1 MKNTVQ
7 NISLVLII
15 FLTLFLS
22 SCQVEENILANEAKS
37 SSYKIKSI
45 SDREIETNSRIVEKL
60 KKFTSKKNTLT
71 EKNIAFN
78 DLGIIIQTDNA
89 NYIENGNYHSYT
101 FATLQTD
108 TENIKNV
115 LFSLN
120 EKGEYDAYL
129 VEYQYNKLEL
139 VNFTNNYKPG
149 PATIKPIDL
158 SINSLT
164 SKYASL
170 WICKYDYELVSTGD
184 LVGAEN
190 VMSSWVLVAS
200 SCSVINANIIGEDSS
215 NTDYGSGTSSHTTT
229 GYMNPSAGGG
239 RGGSI
244 ATSPLFSMYDE
255 PEIIKIESVKK
266 HLRINRIP
274 DKLFLEQNGDIAFG
288 LYDYL
293 TVNKFS
299 LESINFGKEIFN
311 LVSSDASVDIN
322 AFNFVLNAHT
332 KNKLNT
338 NLDEDFILSVDKYM
352 DADIAD
358 IYAKDPDLIIYFG
371 THHIVKTFRLKA
383 LNPQWSFLKCYWEAT
398 KDVVHITL
406 DVFGTVP
413 VAGELADITNGVLYL
428 IEGDGVNATFSMA
441 GAVPFYGWA
450 AVSTKYAIK
459 FKVIPKTVYTISTKI
474 KLVWKVSGNTITF
487 GSRSQ
492 LRAVLGL
499 GPIALDARQAHHIIP
514 WSKTISNHSVVQKA
528 AKSGNSFHMNE
539 ELNGIAVAA
548 WRNQPNHN
556 NYNNLILDKLNR
568 YQQINPNATLNQCYD
583 QLTIILNQA
592 KKAIVDN
599 PNVHLNNLVF

>member
-22 SCQVEENILANEAKS
+22 SCQVEENIVVNETKS
-37 SSYKIKSI
+37 SSYNIKSI
-45 SDREIETNSRIVEKL
+45 SEREIETNFKIVERL
-60 KKFTSKKNTLT
+60 KKFTSQKNTLT
-71 EKNIAFN
+71 GKNIAFN

-101 FATLQTD
+101 FSTLQTD

-120 EKGEYDAYL
+120 EKGEYDAYV

-170 WICKYDYELVSTGD
+170 WICKYDYELVSSGD
-184 LVGAEN
+184 LVGADN
-190 VMSSWVLVAS
+190 VTFTWVLVAS
-200 SCSVINANIIGEDSS
+200 SCSVVNANIIGEDSS
-215 NTDYGSGTSSHTTT
+215 TTDYGSGTSSQTTT

-239 RGGSI
+239 GGGSI

-266 HLRINRIP
+266 HLRINRVP
-274 DKLFLEQNGDIAFG
+274 DKLFLEQNGEIAFG

-299 LESINFGKEIFN
+299 SESINFGKEIFN
-311 LVSSDASVDIN
+311 LVSSDTSVDIN

-332 KNKLNT
+332 KNKLST
-338 NLDEDFILSVDKYM
+338 NLDEDFILSVDRYM

-428 IEGDGVNATFSMA
+428 IEGDGVNATLSAA

-459 FKVIPKTVYTISTKI
+459 FRQASVIATKV
-474 KLVWKVSGNTITF
+474 KLVWKVTGDVITF
-487 GSRSQ
+487 GSRNQ
-492 LRAVLGL
+492 LRKVLGL
-499 GPIALDARQAHHIIP
+499 AVGDLRQAHHIIP
-514 WSKTISNHSVVQKA
+514 WNKQSKLAIQKA
-528 AKSGNSFHMNE
+528 SKSQHAFHMNE
-539 ELNGIAVAA
+539 AINGIPLDKAIHSGSH
-548 WRNQPNHN
+548 PH
-556 NYNNLILDKLNR
+556 YDNLIDEHLRN
-568 YQQINPNATLNQCYD
+568 ISPNATPDQAYEKVMEIITKVRTAIQNNPSVPLNQ
-583 QLTIILNQA
+583 LN
-592 KKAIVDN
+592 
-599 PNVHLNNLVF
+599 F